1 MLVKQPLKR
10 LGFAPDEVSG
20 YMSSANKQCYAL
32 QKLGETARLDPR
44 RGPFTAMV
52 R

>member
-1 MLVKQPLKR
+1 MELKR

-32 QKLGETARLDPR
+32 QKLGETARLYGMADQVMIPLTLC
-44 RGPFTAMV
+44 GG
-52 R
+52 